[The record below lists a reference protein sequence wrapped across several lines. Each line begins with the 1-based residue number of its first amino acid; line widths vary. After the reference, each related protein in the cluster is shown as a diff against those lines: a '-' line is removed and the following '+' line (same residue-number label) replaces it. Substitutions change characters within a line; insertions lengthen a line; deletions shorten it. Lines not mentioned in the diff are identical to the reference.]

1 MIHTGI
7 FKFVIGLIG
16 MSLAVLIL
24 IWGLVKKDNKKIKR
38 AVMVFIATWIALLLV
53 ALIELILVL

>member
-38 AVMVFIATWIALLLV
+38 AVMVFIATWIAFLLV

>member
-16 MSLAVLIL
+16 MSLTVLIL

-53 ALIELILVL
+53 ALTELILVL

>member
-7 FKFVIGLIG
+7 FKFAIGLIG

-38 AVMVFIATWIALLLV
+38 AVTLFIGTWIALLLI
-53 ALIELILVL
+53 ALVEIILLT